1 MHELYTEVK
10 TGKAEDPS
18 PFLTNSTS
26 ALIITKPR
34 YKRKRKISTKINN
47 ILRMCIMLLQNYKV

>member
-34 YKRKRKISTKINN
+34 LEENYDPNKKKKRIEKF
-47 ILRMCIMLLQNYKV
+47 MLVLN